1 MLVFRGMWR
10 AGWVSLQSSPDR
22 LAMRQQHFLSA
33 QVLLLLPSPP
43 APPGSLARS
52 SLGPQTFGVRECE
65 PDGQEPKHETTFP
78 KWAPPPEVSGHAQTP
93 GGTGK
98 QPCLLQEPK
107 GLAQLFFLEL
117 RCNLH
122 TLKLT
127 ILKYTIQW
135 LSLICSQGC
144 ATIPMI

>member
-1 MLVFRGMWR
+1 MG
-10 AGWVSLQSSPDR
+10 ASLQSSPGQAGHASAA
-22 LAMRQQHFLSA
+22 LPSSA
-33 QVLLLLPSPP
+33 QVLLLPSPP

-52 SLGPQTFGVRECE
+52 SLGLQTLESENVSPMARSPSMNPLLQVG
-65 PDGQEPKHETTFP
+65 TSTS
-78 KWAPPPEVSGHAQTP
+78 EVSGHAQTP
-93 GGTGK
+93 GWHRETAPS
-98 QPCLLQEPK
+98 PCKSQK
-107 GLAQLFFLEL
+107 AQLNYFFWEL

-135 LSLICSQGC
+135 LLICSQGC